1 MAVINF
7 EIKKEYLPC
16 EEDIALGFDRGE
28 AVYGNNNVTINI
40 YKNGQIAHSW
50 AKAYETPEKGLKLR
64 KEAEEVLKEFGFMPA
79 IR

>member
-28 AVYGNNNVTINI
+28 IVYGNNNVTINI
-40 YKNGQIAHSW
+40 YKNGQVDHY
-50 AKAYETPEKGLKLR
+50 KTPEKGMKLR
-64 KEAEEVLKEFGFMPA
+64 KEAEEVMKEFGFTPA

>member
-28 AVYGNNNVTINI
+28 IVYGNNNVTINI
-40 YKNGQIAHSW
+40 YKDGQIAHSW
-50 AKAYETPEKGLKLR
+50 AKAHETPEEGLKYR
-64 KEAEEVLKEFGFMPA
+64 KEAEETLMSFGFTPKP
-79 IR
+79 

>member
-28 AVYGNNNVTINI
+28 VCEGSKNATISM
-40 YKNGQIAHSW
+40 YKNGQIARSW
-50 AKAYETPEKGLKLR
+50 AKAYKTPEKGLKLR
-64 KEAEEVLKEFGFMPA
+64 KEAEEVMKEFGFRPA

>member
-7 EIKKEYLPC
+7 EIKKEFLPC

-28 AVYGNNNVTINI
+28 MVSGNNNVTINI

-50 AKAYETPEKGLKLR
+50 AKAYKTPEKGLKIQ
-64 KEAEEVLKEFGFMPA
+64 KEAEEVLKEFRFTPT

>member
-7 EIKKEYLPC
+7 EIKKEFLPC

-28 AVYGNNNVTINI
+28 IVYGNNNVTINI
-40 YKNGQIAHSW
+40 YKNGQGARSW
-50 AKAYETPEKGLKLR
+50 AKAYETPEKGLKYR

>member
-1 MAVINF
+1 MAIVNF
-7 EIKKEYLPC
+7 EIKKNFLPC
-16 EEDIALGFDRGE
+16 EEDVSLGFERGE
-28 AVYGNNNVTINI
+28 VVYGNNNVTINI
-40 YKNGQIAHSW
+40 YKNGQVAHSW

>member
-16 EEDIALGFDRGE
+16 EEDITLGFDRGE
-28 AVYGNNNVTINI
+28 VICGNNNVTINI

-64 KEAEEVLKEFGFMPA
+64 KEAEEAMKEFGFMPV

>member
-28 AVYGNNNVTINI
+28 IVSGNNNVTINI
-40 YKNGQIAHSW
+40 YKNGQVAHSW
-50 AKAYETPEKGLKLR
+50 AKAYKTPEEGLKYR
-64 KEAEEVLKEFGFMPA
+64 KEAEGVMKEFGFRPA

>member
-28 AVYGNNNVTINI
+28 VVYGNNNVTINI
-40 YKNGQIAHSW
+40 YKDGQIAHSW
-50 AKAYETPEKGLKLR
+50 AKAHKTPEEGLKYR
-64 KEAEEVLKEFGFMPA
+64 KEAEETLMSFGFTPKP
-79 IR
+79 

>member
-28 AVYGNNNVTINI
+28 IVYGNNNVTINL
-40 YKNGQIAHSW
+40 YKNRQVAHSS
-50 AKAYETPEKGLKLR
+50 AKAYKTPEKGLKLR
-64 KEAEEVLKEFGFMPA
+64 KEAEEVLKEFGFMLA

>member
-28 AVYGNNNVTINI
+28 IVYGNNNVTINI
-40 YKNGQIAHSW
+40 YKNGQVDH
-50 AKAYETPEKGLKLR
+50 
-64 KEAEEVLKEFGFMPA
+64 
-79 IR
+79 

>member
-1 MAVINF
+1 MAIINF

-28 AVYGNNNVTINI
+28 VVYGNNNVTINLD
-40 YKNGQIAHSW
+40 KDGQIAHSW

-64 KEAEEVLKEFGFMPA
+64 KEAEEVLKEFGFTPV

>member
-1 MAVINF
+1 MAGINF
-7 EIKKEYLPC
+7 KIKKEYLPC
-16 EEDIALGFDRGE
+16 KEDLALGFDRGE
-28 AVYGNNNVTINI
+28 IVSGNNNVTINI

-64 KEAEEVLKEFGFMPA
+64 KEAEEVLKEFGFTPV